1 MAAVAERLTYT
12 LPDVV
17 TERARRAPVDID
29 ADSLPRLVV
38 TGGDVVAD
46 QTMEPGRTHYTITLA
61 VAGFVAAST
70 DLAAEQ
76 ALSTLYAR
84 VVDVLD
90 AWTPGSADAEQ
101 PLWAGRIGAQMTVA
115 RAQASGAQATA
126 QAAAAL
132 SLGLGD
138 LAEQGAE
145 FRLYDA
151 EESARPAGEFVVR
164 FSLLAVSPA
173 GGAWSS

>member
-1 MAAVAERLTYT
+1 MPNIPLREAALAAVAARLLAH

-17 TERARRAPVDID
+17 TERARRASVDVD

-38 TGGDVVAD
+38 TGGDMTAD
-46 QTMEPGRTHYTITLA
+46 DSMEPGRTHYAVQVL
-61 VAGFVAAST
+61 VAGVVNAAS

-76 ALSTLYAR
+76 ALSVLHAR
-84 VVDVLD
+84 VVDAL
-90 AWTPGSADAEQ
+90 AGWTPAE
-101 PLWAGRIGAQMTVA
+101 P
-115 RAQASGAQATA
+115 
-126 QAAAAL
+126 
-132 SLGLGD
+132 GLGD

-151 EESARPAGEFVVR
+151 EESAQPAGEFLAR

-173 GGAWSS
+173 GGAWSA